1 MLRHLRKHVAEGGGT
16 GAAQPQPQP
25 PPQGHHQNPA
35 VAGHGVVVP
44 TTHHL
49 QHHAP
54 PPPLQ
59 PHPTHTAVVV
69 PTPNGV
75 LATY

>member
-1 MLRHLRKHVAEGGGT
+1 
-16 GAAQPQPQP
+16 
-25 PPQGHHQNPA
+25 

-49 QHHAP
+49 QHHPP
-54 PPPLQ
+54 PPPLP